1 MASLIRV
8 GENLNVMS
16 TAAGTAMKERD
27 AAVIR
32 EMARREAEQGV
43 DLIDINIGPAR
54 KDGRELL
61 PWLVNTIQEAT
72 DVRLSLD
79 TTNLEAM
86 EAGIAACRRPP
97 LMNSISL
104 QTSRFGPG
112 LDLAART
119 GADCIALLWS
129 DAGMP
134 RDANERA
141 MLLVDFMQKAGEA
154 GVPMER
160 VWIDPIVTPVSVET
174 AQLRACLEFIAM
186 VKEIAPGART
196 ICGLSNVSSG
206 VPVHLR
212 HWLNRTY
219 LIMLMRQG
227 LSCRD
232 RGRLRRGH
240 TRHRVRQARPGGAA
254 GAPHDG
260 RRKNRHCRPHGRRSK
275 IRENGP
281 RPHGRIGVFAFMA
294 RHMIRSRRTTNRLY
308 ACILF

>member
-8 GENLNVMS
+8 GENINVMS
-16 TAAGTAMKERD
+16 TAAGTAMKERN
-27 AAVIR
+27 AAAIR

-54 KDGRELL
+54 KDGRELM
-61 PWLVNTIQEAT
+61 PWLVTTIQEAA

-141 MLLVDFMQKAGEA
+141 MLLVDFMQKAAGA

-160 VWIDPIVTPVSVET
+160 VWVDPIVTPVSVET

-206 VPVHLR
+206 VPPHLR
-212 HWLNRTY
+212 PWLNRTY

-227 LSCRD
+227 LDAAIVDAFDEVIPAIASGALD
-232 RGRLRRGH
+232 AATKLV
-240 TRHRVRQARPGGAA
+240 HRMMDGETVNMASLPEEEVKYAKTVRVLTGQ
-254 GAPHDG
+254 
-260 RRKNRHCRPHGRRSK
+260 S
-275 IRENGP
+275 
-281 RPHGRIGVFAFMA
+281 VFS
-294 RHMIRSRRTTNRLY
+294 HSWLDI
-308 ACILF
+308 

>member
-16 TAAGTAMKERD
+16 TAAGAAMKERD
-27 AAVIR
+27 ATVIK
-32 EMARREAEQGV
+32 EMARREAGQGV

-54 KDGRELL
+54 KDGRELM
-61 PWLVNTIQEAT
+61 PWLVETIQEAT

-97 LMNSISL
+97 LMNSIPL

-160 VWIDPIVTPVSVET
+160 VWVDPIVTPVSVET
-174 AQLRACLEFIAM
+174 GQLRSCLEFIAM

-206 VPVHLR
+206 VPAHLR

-227 LSCRD
+227 LSAAIVD
-232 RGRLRRGH
+232 AFDEVIPAIASGSLDPVVQLI
-240 TRHRVRQARPGGAA
+240 HRMMDGEKIDPASLSDEESKYAKTVRVLTGE
-254 GAPHDG
+254 
-260 RRKNRHCRPHGRRSK
+260 S
-275 IRENGP
+275 
-281 RPHGRIGVFAFMA
+281 VFS
-294 RHMIRSRRTTNRLY
+294 HSWLDI
-308 ACILF
+308 

>member
-8 GENLNVMS
+8 GENINVMS
-16 TAAGTAMKERD
+16 TAAGTAMKERN
-27 AAVIR
+27 AEAIR

-54 KDGRELL
+54 KDGRELM
-61 PWLVNTIQEAT
+61 PWLVNAIQEAT

-112 LDLAART
+112 LDMAART

-141 MLLVDFMQKAGEA
+141 MLLVDFMQKAAEA

-160 VWIDPIVTPVSVET
+160 VWVDPIVTPVSVET

-206 VPVHLR
+206 VPPHLR
-212 HWLNRTY
+212 LWLNRTY

-227 LSCRD
+227 LD
-232 RGRLRRGH
+232 
-240 TRHRVRQARPGGAA
+240 AA
-254 GAPHDG
+254 IVDAFDEVIPAIASGAPAEATKLVYRMMDG
-260 RRKNRHCRPHGRRSK
+260 ETVNMASLPEEEAKYAKTVRVLTGQS
-275 IRENGP
+275 
-281 RPHGRIGVFAFMA
+281 VFS
-294 RHMIRSRRTTNRLY
+294 HSWLDI
-308 ACILF
+308 

>member
-16 TAAGTAMKERD
+16 TAAGAAMKERD
-27 AAVIR
+27 AAAIR

-54 KDGRELL
+54 KDGRELM
-61 PWLVNTIQEAT
+61 PWLVETIQEAT

-104 QTSRFGPG
+104 QSSRFGPG
-112 LDLAART
+112 LELAART

-141 MLLVDFMQKAGEA
+141 MLLVDFMQKAAEA

-160 VWIDPIVTPVSVET
+160 VWVDPIVTPVSVET
-174 AQLRACLEFIAM
+174 AQLSACLEFIAM

-206 VPVHLR
+206 VPAHLR

-227 LSCRD
+227 LSSAIVD
-232 RGRLRRGH
+232 AFDEVIPSIASGKPDTTVQLV
-240 TRHRVRQARPGGAA
+240 HRMMDGEKIDLASLSEEEAKYAKTVRVLTGE
-254 GAPHDG
+254 
-260 RRKNRHCRPHGRRSK
+260 S
-275 IRENGP
+275 
-281 RPHGRIGVFAFMA
+281 VFS
-294 RHMIRSRRTTNRLY
+294 HSWLDI
-308 ACILF
+308 

>member
-27 AAVIR
+27 AAAIK

-54 KDGRELL
+54 KDGRELM
-61 PWLVNTIQEAT
+61 PWLVETIQEAT

-86 EAGIAACRRPP
+86 EAGIKTCRRPP

-141 MLLVDFMQKAGEA
+141 MLLVDFMQKAAEA
-154 GVPMER
+154 GVPMDR

-174 AQLRACLEFIAM
+174 SQLRACLEFIAM
-186 VKEIAPGART
+186 VKDIAPEART

-206 VPVHLR
+206 VPAHLR

-227 LSCRD
+227 LSAAIVD
-232 RGRLRRGH
+232 AFDEVIPSIASGRPDTAVRLV
-240 TRHRVRQARPGGAA
+240 HRMMDGEEIDGATLSEEEAKYAKTVRVLTGE
-254 GAPHDG
+254 
-260 RRKNRHCRPHGRRSK
+260 S
-275 IRENGP
+275 
-281 RPHGRIGVFAFMA
+281 VFS
-294 RHMIRSRRTTNRLY
+294 HSWLDI
-308 ACILF
+308 

>member
-1 MASLIRV
+1 MTSLIRV

-27 AAVIR
+27 AAAIK

-54 KDGRELL
+54 KDGRELM
-61 PWLVNTIQEAT
+61 PWLVETIQEAT

-86 EAGIAACRRPP
+86 EAGIKACRRPP

-141 MLLVDFMQKAGEA
+141 MLLVDFMQKAAEA

-174 AQLRACLEFIAM
+174 SQLRACLEFIAM
-186 VKEIAPGART
+186 VKDIAPEART

-206 VPVHLR
+206 VPAHLR

-227 LSCRD
+227 LSAAIVD
-232 RGRLRRGH
+232 AFDEVIPSIASGRPDAAVRLV
-240 TRHRVRQARPGGAA
+240 HRMMDGEEIDGAA
-254 GAPHDG
+254 LPDEEAKYAKTVRVLTGE
-260 RRKNRHCRPHGRRSK
+260 S
-275 IRENGP
+275 
-281 RPHGRIGVFAFMA
+281 VFS
-294 RHMIRSRRTTNRLY
+294 HSWLDI
-308 ACILF
+308 

>member
-1 MASLIRV
+1 MPALIRV
-8 GENLNVMS
+8 GENLNIMS
-16 TAAGTAMKERD
+16 TAAGAAMKGRD
-27 AAVIR
+27 ADVIR
-32 EMARREAEQGV
+32 DMARREAEQGV

-54 KDGRELL
+54 RDGRELL
-61 PWLVNTIQEAT
+61 PWLVRTIQEVT

-97 LMNSISL
+97 LINSIPL

-119 GADCIALLWS
+119 DADCIALLWS

-160 VWIDPIVTPVSVET
+160 VWVDPIVTPVSVET
-174 AQLRACLEFIAM
+174 SQLGACLEFIAM
-186 VKEIAPGART
+186 VREIAPGART

-206 VPVHLR
+206 VPAPLR
-212 HWLNRTY
+212 PWLNRTY
-219 LIMLMRQG
+219 LIMLMRRG
-227 LSCRD
+227 LDAAIVDAFDEVIPAITSGKLD
-232 RGRLRRGH
+232 PAVKIV
-240 TRHRVRQARPGGAA
+240 HRMMDGEKVDIASLSDDEAKYAKTVRVLTGE
-254 GAPHDG
+254 
-260 RRKNRHCRPHGRRSK
+260 S
-275 IRENGP
+275 
-281 RPHGRIGVFAFMA
+281 VFS
-294 RHMIRSRRTTNRLY
+294 HSWLDI
-308 ACILF
+308 

>member
-1 MASLIRV
+1 MNSLIRV

-16 TAAGTAMKERD
+16 TAAGAAMKARD

-54 KDGRELL
+54 KDGKDLL
-61 PWLVNTIQEAT
+61 PWLVETIQEVT

-112 LDLAART
+112 LELAART

-141 MLLVDFMQKAGEA
+141 MLLVDFMQKAAEA
-154 GVPMER
+154 GVSMER

-174 AQLRACLEFIAM
+174 AQLRACMDFIAM

-206 VPVHLR
+206 VPADLR

-219 LIMLMRQG
+219 LVMLMRQG
-227 LSCRD
+227 LSAAIVD
-232 RGRLRRGH
+232 AFDEVIPAIASGRLDPAVQLV
-240 TRHRVRQARPGGAA
+240 HRMMDGGKIDLAALSEEEAKYAKTVRVLTGE
-254 GAPHDG
+254 
-260 RRKNRHCRPHGRRSK
+260 S
-275 IRENGP
+275 
-281 RPHGRIGVFAFMA
+281 VFS
-294 RHMIRSRRTTNRLY
+294 HSWLDI
-308 ACILF
+308 